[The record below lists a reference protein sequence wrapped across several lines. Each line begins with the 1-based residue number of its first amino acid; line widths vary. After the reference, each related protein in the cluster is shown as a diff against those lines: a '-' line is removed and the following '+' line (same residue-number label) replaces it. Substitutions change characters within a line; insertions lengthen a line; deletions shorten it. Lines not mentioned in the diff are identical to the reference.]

1 MNLVKR
7 FWTALVLLAAVFAV
21 LQYGRPWLMFAFLQ
35 AVIIAALVEFYNLA
49 RRRGLHPKTGLGI
62 FLALLL
68 GASFLIDGWTHELAL
83 FSGLLAA
90 GIVFLASTRTV
101 EAAVR
106 VTESFAVTVFG
117 AFYLGFTLNFFL
129 PLREEFG
136 VLAVYF
142 VLAVIFIGD
151 SGAFFVGRAIG
162 RHPMN
167 PIASPHKTW
176 EGVAGGFFTAGLA
189 AWAFQAVFLQETDPG
204 GAILAGLAVSVMAQ
218 VSDPLESLFKRA
230 AGVKDSSNA
239 LPGHGGF
246 LDRIDSLILAAPF
259 FYFLVRYLW
268 KPLG

>member
-21 LQYGRPWLMFAFLQ
+21 LQYGRSWMIFAFLQ
-35 AVIIAALVEFYNLA
+35 AVIIAALIEFYNLA
-49 RRRGLHPKTGLGI
+49 RRRGHHPKTGLGI
-62 FLALLL
+62 FLVLLL
-68 GASFLIDGWTHELAL
+68 GASFIVKGWTRELAL
-83 FSGLLAA
+83 FSGLLAT
-90 GIVFLASTRTV
+90 GIVYLAATRTV
-101 EAAVR
+101 ESAIRA
-106 VTESFAVTVFG
+106 TESIAVTVFG

-142 VLAVIFIGD
+142 VMAVIFIGD
-151 SGAFFVGRAIG
+151 SGAFFIGKAIG

-176 EGVAGGFFTAGLA
+176 EGVAGGLATAGFT
-189 AWAFQAVFLQETDPG
+189 AWAFQAIFLPG
-204 GAILAGLAVSVMAQ
+204 TPPGTAVLAGLAVSVVAQ
-218 VSDPLESLFKRA
+218 ISDPLESLFKRA

-246 LDRIDSLILAAPF
+246 LDRVDSLILAAPF
-259 FYFLVRYLW
+259 FYFLIRYLW